1 MLKMAGGGKKS
12 NASIPKIK
20 TGPSMKFRPPIEA
33 GRASYTGTKPLAEPA
48 SVQQI
53 LVMMIVHLSRKV
65 MYTLEIAHR
74 VGLYIFGTF
83 ILSVISDIWGESR
96 SYLSR
101 KDNFIN
107 QYFAKY
113 CWPWTM
119 LVLGAFVFV
128 SIYTTSC
135 GRKPVIKSSL
145 LRLVIAT
152 SAWYGF
158 TGLFLLIEDSS
169 GVCNAT
175 KFLNKAQCK
184 DAGYEWKGLDISGHC
199 FVLVLCNL
207 VMLEEAKAYLGW
219 ERIKDMLR
227 IEEHKRLSVELPDAN
242 GNDDLTAL
250 SRLTSEEFLHLR
262 SNYRKH
268 TVTVRVLFC
277 LLSLLLAMW
286 DLMIVCTV
294 LYFHLMIEK
303 VIASCLAIITW
314 FILYRVLYTQSWSPG
329 LPGENGPFKYVTFQ
343 SKFFKYPNKRDKC
356 DNPNKCDRGEKW
368 KKQEVPKF
376 MGMPIYPQHKPPKAE
391 PKVDESS
398 SSPLVIEPNYG
409 KPLRNRS
416 RSSSRVR
423 LFDSKSS
430 LNLRSSTYF

>member
-1 MLKMAGGGKKS
+1 MAGGGKKS
-12 NASIPKIK
+12 SASIPKVK
-20 TGPSMKFRPPIEA
+20 TGPNMKFRPPIEA

-83 ILSVISDIWGESR
+83 ILSVISDIWGESK

-101 KDNFIN
+101 KDNFVN

-135 GRKPVIKSSL
+135 GRKPVIKSTL

-152 SAWYGF
+152 STWYGF

-175 KFLNKAQCK
+175 KFLNKTQCK
-184 DAGYEWKGLDISGHC
+184 DAGYDWKGLDISGHC

-227 IEEHKRLSVELPDAN
+227 IEEHKRLSVEIPDSN
-242 GNDDLTAL
+242 GNDDCTVL
-250 SRLTSEEFLHLR
+250 SRLTTEEFVHLR
-262 SNYRKH
+262 SNYKKH
-268 TVTVRVLFC
+268 TITIRVLFC
-277 LLSLLLAMW
+277 LLSCLLVLW

-314 FILYRVLYTQSWSPG
+314 FVLYRVLYTQSWSPG
-329 LPGENGPFKYVTFQ
+329 LPGENGPFKYVTFH
-343 SKFFKYPNKRDKC
+343 SKSFKYPTKRDSFKANN
-356 DNPNKCDRGEKW
+356 DQKGEKW
-368 KKQEVPKF
+368 KKQDVPKF
-376 MGMPIYPQHKPPKAE
+376 MGMPIYPQHKPAKPE
-391 PKVDESS
+391 PKVEEISAS
-398 SSPLVIEPNYG
+398 QIIEPSYG
-409 KPLRNRS
+409 KPLRARS

-423 LFDSKSS
+423 LFDSKSA
-430 LNLRSSTYF
+430 LNLRNSTFF